1 MHDHVG
7 GVQRGILTQDPA
19 RNHTIAKTSGA
30 NVNSR
35 INQDH
40 RENHQLVSQGC
51 VNRANSEQRTAN
63 SEQQIRRWYRR
74 HMEFPWRYSRI

>member
-1 MHDHVG
+1 MLPMSDARLYRPWA
-7 GVQRGILTQDPA
+7 GVQHRIVTQDLA

-51 VNRANSEQRTAN
+51 VDRANSEQRTAN
-63 SEQQIRRWYRR
+63 NK
-74 HMEFPWRYSRI
+74 